1 MKRLRIASLTTF
13 YPPYSFGG
21 DAVDVQRTARALA
34 RRGHDVTVVY
44 DRDAFHSVANGR
56 NPEPPPADPDVEV
69 IALESRLGTLSA
81 LLTHQFGRP
90 VMHGGA
96 LARLDRERRFDVV
109 LFNNMSLVGGPGL
122 FGFGNDAVRLYIAHE
137 HWLVCPSHVLWRY
150 TDEACDSR
158 DCLRC
163 VLASKRPPQLWRYTG
178 ALTRALEH
186 VDVFIAR
193 SEFSRR
199 KHREFGF
206 PREMEVVPYF
216 VPLPAQPFD
225 GPSPHER
232 PYFFFAGRLEPIKGV
247 DDLIR
252 AFPRDCAADLLI
264 AGDGTQDAELRALA
278 AGHPRVQFLGRLPVE
293 RLAAYYHHAL
303 ATVVPSRCY
312 ETFGLVVAEAFAQG
326 TPVIARDIGPLPE
339 LIRTA
344 GVGAIFGSN
353 DELAAVLREWS
364 SRASADRLAG
374 DAARTAV
381 SRYWS
386 EEAVIGR
393 YLEIIDR
400 ERSQRAAGSTPGSD
414 RARAGATT

>member
-34 RRGHDVTVVY
+34 KRGHDVTVIY
-44 DRDAFHSVANGR
+44 DRDAFRSVADGR
-56 NPEPPPADPDVEV
+56 TPVEPARDPDVEV
-69 IALESRLGTLSA
+69 IALESRLGSLSA

-90 VMHGGA
+90 VMHGAA
-96 LARLDRERRFDVV
+96 LDRLDRERQFDVV
-109 LFNNMSLVGGPGL
+109 LFNNVSLVGGPGL
-122 FGFGNDAVRLYIAHE
+122 LSFGRHAVRLYIAHE

-150 TDEACDSR
+150 TDEACDTR

-163 VLASKRPPQLWRYTG
+163 VLASKRPPQAWRYTG

-186 VDVFIAR
+186 VDVFVAR
-193 SEFSRR
+193 SEFSQR

-206 PREMEVVPYF
+206 PRDMEVVPYF
-216 VPLPAQPFD
+216 VPLPARPFD
-225 GPSPHER
+225 GPSPHQR

-252 AFPRDCAADLLI
+252 AFPQDCVADLLI
-264 AGDGTQDAELRALA
+264 AGDGTQEAELRALG

-293 RLAAYYHHAL
+293 QLSAYYRHAV

-326 TPVIARDIGPLPE
+326 TPVIVRDIGPLPE
-339 LIRTA
+339 LVRTA
-344 GVGAIFGSN
+344 GVGAVFGSG
-353 DELAAVLREWS
+353 DDLTRILRELAGGGPERQAEGDLARAAV
-364 SRASADRLAG
+364 
-374 DAARTAV
+374 ARF
-381 SRYWS
+381 WS
-386 EEAVIGR
+386 EDAVIGR
-393 YLEIIDR
+393 YLEIIER
-400 ERSQRAAGSTPGSD
+400 ELERRTSSAGSAGVGPG
-414 RARAGATT
+414 RTH

>member
-34 RRGHDVTVVY
+34 RRGHEVTVIY

-56 NPEPPPADPDVEV
+56 NPEPPPPDPEVEV
-69 IALESRLGTLSA
+69 IALESRLGTFSP

-90 VMHGGA
+90 VMHGSM
-96 LARLDRERRFDVV
+96 LDRLDRDRQFDVV
-109 LFNNMSLVGGPGL
+109 LLNNMSLVGGPGL
-122 FGFGNDAVRLYIAHE
+122 FGFGRNAVRLYIAHE
-137 HWLVCPSHVLWRY
+137 HWLVCPSHVLWKY
-150 TDEACDSR
+150 TDEACDTR

-178 ALTRALEH
+178 ALTRALAH

-199 KHREFGF
+199 KHRDYGF
-206 PREMEVVPYF
+206 SREMEVVPYF
-216 VPLPAQPFD
+216 VPLPEQPFD
-225 GPSPHER
+225 GPSPHSR
-232 PYFFFAGRLEPIKGV
+232 PYFFFAGRLEAIKGV

-252 AFPRDCAADLLI
+252 AFPPDCTADLLI
-264 AGDGTQDAELRALA
+264 AGDGTQEADLRALG

-293 RLAAYYHHAL
+293 RLAAYYRHAL

-353 DELAAVLREWS
+353 DELASVLRTW
-364 SRASADRLAG
+364 AGQGQPDRQLG
-374 DAARTAV
+374 DAARAAV
-381 SRYWS
+381 ARHWS
-386 EEAVIGR
+386 EDAVIGR
-393 YLEIIDR
+393 YMDII
-400 ERSQRAAGSTPGSD
+400 ERALSRRAADSSAD
-414 RARAGATT
+414 AGTRSAKAM

>member
-1 MKRLRIASLTTF
+1 MTRPLRIASLTTF
-13 YPPYSFGG
+13 YPPFSFGG

-34 RRGHDVTVVY
+34 RRGHEVTVIY

-56 NPEPPPADPDVEV
+56 RPAEPAPDPDIEV
-69 IALESRLGTLSA
+69 IALQSRLGTLSA

-90 VMHGGA
+90 VMHGAA
-96 LARLDRERRFDVV
+96 LERIDRERRFDVV

-122 FGFGNDAVRLYIAHE
+122 LGFGRDAVRIYIAHE

-150 TDEACDSR
+150 TDEACDQR

-178 ALTRALEH
+178 ALHRSLDQVHAF
-186 VDVFIAR
+186 VAR

-199 KHREFGF
+199 KHQEFGF
-206 PREMEVVPYF
+206 PRDMEVMPYF
-216 VPLPAQPFD
+216 VPLPEQPYD
-225 GPSPHER
+225 GPAPHDR

-252 AFPRDCAADLLI
+252 AFPADCGADLLI
-264 AGDGTQDAELRALA
+264 AGDGTQEAELRALA
-278 AGHPRVQFLGRLPVE
+278 SSIPQVRFLGRLTPD
-293 RLAAYYHHAL
+293 RLAAYYRHAL

-339 LIRTA
+339 LVRAAEA
-344 GVGAIFGSN
+344 GATFATSAGLG
-353 DELAAVLREWS
+353 AVLRQFTADPGASRQLGMRARDAVARLWS
-364 SRASADRLAG
+364 EEPVISQLLGIVRRLQAEQ
-374 DAARTAV
+374 DAEAVARTA
-381 SRYWS
+381 
-386 EEAVIGR
+386 
-393 YLEIIDR
+393 R
-400 ERSQRAAGSTPGSD
+400 EVRA
-414 RARAGATT
+414 

>member
-1 MKRLRIASLTTF
+1 MRRLRIASITTF

-34 RRGHDVTVVY
+34 RRGHEVTVIY
-44 DRDAFHSVANGR
+44 DRDAYRSVAKGR
-56 NPEPPPADPDVEV
+56 EPEPPPTDPEVEV

-90 VMHGGA
+90 VMHGAA
-96 LARLDRERRFDVV
+96 LDRLDRERRFDVV
-109 LFNNMSLVGGPGL
+109 LLNNVSLVGGPGIL
-122 FGFGNDAVRLYIAHE
+122 GFGREAVRIYIAHE
-137 HWLVCPSHVLWRY
+137 HWLVCPSHVLWRF
-150 TDEACDSR
+150 TDEACDDR

-178 ALTRALEH
+178 TLTRALEQVH
-186 VDVFIAR
+186 AFIAR

-216 VPLPAQPFD
+216 VPLPEQPFD
-225 GPSPHER
+225 GPSPHGR
-232 PYFFFAGRLEPIKGV
+232 PFFFFAGRLESIKGV

-252 AFPRDCAADLLI
+252 AFPVDCGADLLI
-264 AGDGTQDAELRALA
+264 AGDGTQEGELRTLA
-278 AGHPRVQFLGRLPVE
+278 AGRPGIQFLGRLSLD
-293 RLAAYYHHAL
+293 RLSAYYRHAL

-339 LIRTA
+339 LVRSAEAGATFATA
-344 GVGAIFGSN
+344 
-353 DELAAVLREWS
+353 DELASVLRRFAADPDGTRRLGAVAREAVARLWS
-364 SRASADRLAG
+364 EDPV
-374 DAARTAV
+374 V
-381 SRYWS
+381 SRL
-386 EEAVIGR
+386 
-393 YLEIIDR
+393 LEIVER
-400 ERSQRAAGSTPGSD
+400 EQGRRSERLTSHETAPVAG
-414 RARAGATT
+414 

>member
-1 MKRLRIASLTTF
+1 MRRLRIASLTTF

-34 RRGHDVTVVY
+34 RRGHEVTVIY
-44 DRDAFHSVANGR
+44 DRDAYRSVANGR
-56 NPEPPPADPDVEV
+56 EPQPPDPDPEVEV
-69 IALESRLGTLSA
+69 IALESRLGSLSA

-90 VMHGGA
+90 VMHGAA
-96 LARLDRERRFDVV
+96 LDRLDRERRFDVV

-122 FGFGNDAVRLYIAHE
+122 LGFGREAVRLYIAHE

-158 DCLRC
+158 ECLKC

-178 ALTRALEH
+178 GLTRALSS

-216 VPLPAQPFD
+216 VPLPERPFE
-225 GPSPHER
+225 GPSPHQR

-252 AFPRDCAADLLI
+252 AFPRDGGADLLI
-264 AGDGTQDAELRALA
+264 AGDGTQEAELRALA
-278 AGHPRVQFLGRLPVE
+278 AGHPHVHFLGRLPVE
-293 RLAAYYHHAL
+293 RLSAYYRHAL

-339 LIRTA
+339 LVRAA
-344 GVGAIFGSN
+344 GAGSTFASN
-353 DELAAVLREWS
+353 AELATVLGAFAG
-364 SRASADRLAG
+364 RAPDDRRLG
-374 DAARTAV
+374 DAAREAV
-381 SRYWS
+381 ARFWS

-393 YLEIIDR
+393 YLEIIER
-400 ERSQRAAGSTPGSD
+400 ELSRRAAGSAAAAEPRT
-414 RARAGATT
+414 ARAI

>member
-1 MKRLRIASLTTF
+1 MTRLRIASLTTF

-34 RRGHDVTVVY
+34 RRGHEVTVIY
-44 DRDAFHSVANGR
+44 DRDAYRSVANGR
-56 NPEPPPADPDVEV
+56 TPVEPAPDPEIEV
-69 IALESRLGTLSA
+69 IALESTLGTMSA

-96 LARLDRERRFDVV
+96 LDRLARERQFDVV

-122 FGFGNDAVRLYIAHE
+122 LSFGGSAVRLYIAHE

-150 TDEACDSR
+150 TNEACDSR

-163 VLASKRPPQLWRYTG
+163 VLASKRPPQVWRYTG
-178 ALTRALEH
+178 TLTRALEH
-186 VDVFIAR
+186 VDVFVAR

-206 PREMEVVPYF
+206 PREMDVVPYF
-216 VPLPAQPFD
+216 VPLPERPFD
-225 GPSPHER
+225 GPSPHPR

-252 AFPRDCAADLLI
+252 AFPRDCDADLLI
-264 AGDGTQDAELRALA
+264 AGDGTQEAELRALA

-293 RLAAYYHHAL
+293 QLSAYYRHAV

-326 TPVIARDIGPLPE
+326 TPVIVRDIGPLPE

-344 GVGAIFGSN
+344 GVGAIFSSGDDLTRILRDLARGGPQRQADGAN
-353 DELAAVLREWS
+353 ARAAV
-364 SRASADRLAG
+364 AQF
-374 DAARTAV
+374 
-381 SRYWS
+381 WS
-386 EEAVIGR
+386 EDAVIGR
-393 YLEIIDR
+393 YLEIIER
-400 ERSQRAAGSTPGSD
+400 ERD
-414 RARAGATT
+414 RRAGAAGPDGVEAGRAH

>member
-1 MKRLRIASLTTF
+1 MRRLRIASITTF

-34 RRGHDVTVVY
+34 RRGHEVTVIY
-44 DRDAFHSVANGR
+44 DRDAYRSVAKGR
-56 NPEPPPADPDVEV
+56 EPEPPPADPEVEV

-90 VMHGGA
+90 VMHGAA
-96 LARLDRERRFDVV
+96 LERLDRERRFDVV
-109 LFNNMSLVGGPGL
+109 LLNNVSLVGGPGIL
-122 FGFGNDAVRLYIAHE
+122 GFGREAVRIYIAHE
-137 HWLVCPSHVLWRY
+137 HWLVCPSHVLWRF
-150 TDEACDSR
+150 TDEACDDR

-178 ALTRALEH
+178 TLTRALEQVH
-186 VDVFIAR
+186 AFIAR

-216 VPLPAQPFD
+216 VPLPEQPFD
-225 GPSPHER
+225 GPSPHEK
-232 PYFFFAGRLEPIKGV
+232 PFFFFAGRLESIKGV

-252 AFPRDCAADLLI
+252 AFPGDCAADLLI
-264 AGDGTQDAELRALA
+264 AGDGTQEGELRTLA
-278 AGHPRVQFLGRLPVE
+278 AGRPGIQFLGRLSPD
-293 RLAAYYHHAL
+293 RLSAYYRHAL

-339 LIRTA
+339 LVRTA
-344 GVGAIFGSN
+344 QAGATFATG
-353 DELAAVLREWS
+353 DELASVLRRFAADPDGSRRLGAVAREAVARFWS
-364 SRASADRLAG
+364 EDPV
-374 DAARTAV
+374 V
-381 SRYWS
+381 SRLLDIVEREQGRRS
-386 EEAVIGR
+386 EQ
-393 YLEIIDR
+393 LTSR
-400 ERSQRAAGSTPGSD
+400 ETAPVAG
-414 RARAGATT
+414 

>member
-34 RRGHDVTVVY
+34 RRGHDVTVIY
-44 DRDAFHSVANGR
+44 DRDAFRSVAGGR
-56 NPEPPPADPDVEV
+56 TPVEPARDPEVEV
-69 IALESRLGTLSA
+69 IALESRLGSLSA

-90 VMHGGA
+90 VMHAAA
-96 LARLDRERRFDVV
+96 LDRLDRERQFDVV
-109 LFNNMSLVGGPGL
+109 LFNNVSLIGGPGL
-122 FGFGNDAVRLYIAHE
+122 LSFGRNAVRLYIAHE

-150 TDEACDSR
+150 TDEACDTR

-163 VLASKRPPQLWRYTG
+163 VLASKRPPQAWRYTG
-178 ALTRALEH
+178 ALTRALDH
-186 VDVFIAR
+186 VDVFVAR

-206 PREMEVVPYF
+206 PRDMEVVPYF
-216 VPLPAQPFD
+216 VPLPEQPFD
-225 GPSPHER
+225 GPSPHPR

-252 AFPRDCAADLLI
+252 AFPQDGAADLLI
-264 AGDGTQDAELRALA
+264 AGDGTQAAELRALG

-293 RLAAYYHHAL
+293 QLSAYYRHAL

-326 TPVIARDIGPLPE
+326 TPVIVRDIGPLPE
-339 LIRTA
+339 LVRTA
-344 GVGAIFGSN
+344 GVGAIFGSG
-353 DELAAVLREWS
+353 DDLTRILRDLASGGSQRQADVDIARAAV
-364 SRASADRLAG
+364 AQH
-374 DAARTAV
+374 
-381 SRYWS
+381 WS
-386 EEAVIGR
+386 EDAVIGR
-393 YLEIIDR
+393 YLDILER
-400 ERSQRAAGSTPGSD
+400 ELERRGSGAGLAGV
-414 RARAGATT
+414 ARTH